1 MNLLAN
7 KNNIKPDY
15 TYNLFPKFST
25 ASILNVF
32 WSLLFIL
39 LANNLTFAQ
48 QNFNELDTTKQEQIL
63 NQNKTTNTNQLAQNS
78 TLTVQ
83 DSTSNSMGLNA
94 KVDYVAK
101 DSIRFDLRNKKVYLY
116 NEAVIDYQTIKL
128 EAADV
133 KIHFT
138 ENILLAEGVFD
149 SLGKLVGKP
158 VFTEDEQVY
167 KSKYM
172 KYNYSTKKAI
182 IREVFTESGEGFMH
196 GKTIKKL
203 ANENI
208 NVKNGS
214 FTTCNDEEH
223 PHFEF
228 RYKKSKIIPN
238 NKIVTGPAYLVIE
251 GVPTPLFIPFGLFP
265 NKPGQRSG
273 VVIPTYGESSTR
285 GFYLE
290 EGGYYFAI
298 SDYLDLKL
306 TGDIYTY
313 GSWAIKTL
321 TNYIKKYKYNGSL
334 NITYAVNKERDDKT
348 PRTDFAFRWKH
359 AQDAKAR
366 PNSRFTAN
374 VNIVSSQY
382 NVYNPTS
389 TQDYL
394 SSSFQSG
401 ISYQTKIAGKH
412 SLTLNASHNQNTQ
425 TKIVSITL
433 PELSFSVNRF
443 YPFRKKDK
451 VGNLK
456 WYDNISVNYTMN
468 AKNTISEVDS
478 LLFKPGFVGKLKNG
492 MNQKIPISLPIK
504 LFKYFNLTT
513 SINITDRVYL
523 SSLKKTT
530 EFTTDEEDNV
540 VGNLITDT
548 VSGINNI
555 LEYSL
560 SSSLTTKIYGM
571 LNFKKGPV
579 RALRHVF
586 TPSISF
592 SYTPDFS
599 SDKWG
604 YYDYYYTDQAQTQK
618 VKYSKFDKYIYGGAS
633 NRERGSINFSFSNNL
648 EMKVPSRKDTITGLK
663 KVVLIES
670 LSISTNYNLTVDS
683 LNWAPVSVSGRTTL
697 FKKLTINY
705 ASTWSPYAIDQYG
718 MKVNQFEWDFRKKL
732 LRLESTRWSFGFN
745 YKFSS
750 KENKSKKDKGVG
762 DAIKDVEPGLKKK
775 GSDVFGKENSQEYT
789 DVMNNPDDYV
799 DWSIPWSVNLSYS
812 LSKNTNLKYVRI
824 LEEDGKYDIEKTK
837 TKTQTI
843 SINGDINITKKTKI
857 GFRTGYDFESKEV
870 SYTSLNIYRDLHCWE
885 MRFNWIPIGPRKSW
899 NFTIA
904 IKSTLLQDLKLEKRK
919 DFRDR

>member
-7 KNNIKPDY
+7 KNNIKPHY
-15 TYNLFPKFST
+15 TYNLFSKFST
-25 ASILNVF
+25 ASVLNVF
-32 WSLLFIL
+32 WVLLFIL
-39 LANNLTFAQ
+39 LVNNLTFAQ
-48 QNFNELDTTKQEQIL
+48 QKLQELNTNKREQIP
-63 NQNKTTNTNQLAQNS
+63 NQDTKTTNLITQDS
-78 TLTVQ
+78 TQIVQ

-94 KVDYVAK
+94 KVDYTAI
-101 DSIRFDLRNKKVYLY
+101 DSIRFDLINKKVFLY

-133 KIHFT
+133 RIHFT

-158 VFTEDEQVY
+158 IFTEDEQVY

-196 GKTIKKL
+196 GKIIKKL

-208 NVKNGS
+208 NVSGGS
-214 FTTCNDEEH
+214 FTTCSNEEH
-223 PHFEF
+223 PHFAF
-228 RYKKSKIIPN
+228 RYKKSKVIPG

-251 GVPTPLFIPFGLFP
+251 DVPTPLFIPFGLFP

-273 VVIPTYGESSTR
+273 VVIPTYGESSNR

-313 GSWAIKTL
+313 GSWSIKTL
-321 TNYIKKYKYNGSL
+321 TNYIKKYKYRGSL
-334 NITYAVNKERDDKT
+334 NLTYAINKEKDDIT
-348 PRTDFAFRWKH
+348 PRKDFAFRWQH

-425 TKIVSITL
+425 TKIVNITL

-468 AKNTISEVDS
+468 AKNTISAADS
-478 LLFKPGFVGKLKNG
+478 LLFKPGFAGRMKNG
-492 MNQKIPISLPIK
+492 MSQKIPLSLPIK

-513 SINITDRVYL
+513 SLNITDRVYL
-523 SSLKKTT
+523 NSLKKTM
-530 EFTTDEEDNV
+530 EFSTDEDDNLV
-540 VGNLITDT
+540 SELKTDT

-555 LEYSL
+555 FEYSL
-560 SSSLTTKIYGM
+560 STSLTTKIYGM
-571 LNFKKGPV
+571 LNFKKGPI
-579 RALRHVF
+579 RAFRHVF
-586 TPSISF
+586 TPSISL

-604 YYDYYYTDQAQTQK
+604 YYDYFYTDEAQTQQER
-618 VKYSKFDKYIYGGAS
+618 YSKYKGFIYGDAT
-633 NRERGSINFSFSNNL
+633 NRESGRVNFSFSNNL
-648 EMKVPSRKDTITGLK
+648 EMKVPSRRDTITGLK

-670 LSISTNYNLTVDS
+670 LSISTSYDLTADS
-683 LNWAPVSVSGRTTL
+683 LKWAPVSVSGRTTL
-697 FKKLTINY
+697 FKQLTINY

-718 MKVNQFEWDFRKKL
+718 MKVNQSEWDFRKKL
-732 LRLESTRWSFGFN
+732 LRLESTRWTFGFN

-750 KENKSKKDKGVG
+750 KKSGGKKNKVGNLPNDTEGKQGKD
-762 DAIKDVEPGLKKK
+762 DNINA
-775 GSDVFGKENSQEYT
+775 FGKENSQEYS
-789 DVMNNPDDYV
+789 DILNNPDDYV

-812 LSKNTNLKYVRI
+812 LSKNTNLKYLRN
-824 LEEDGKYDIEKTK
+824 LEDDYDIEKTK
-837 TKTQTI
+837 NKTQTI

-904 IKSTLLQDLKLEKRK
+904 IKSTLLQDLKLEKKK